1 MVRNCLTI
9 LFALTS
15 LSLAAQ
21 DSLKL
26 VHSLFLIGDCGEP
39 YVQDD
44 PMGTTFLK
52 TLSESPTPNTTI
64 YLGDNVYPKG
74 MPAKGHR
81 LRSESEFIMQSQ
93 VSFADAPNSKTIFI
107 PGNHD
112 WEHWG
117 RDGLQYIHNQQTWID
132 SLNNPRVTLLPRDG
146 CPGPVELK
154 LTDRVVLVIID
165 TQWLIHQWQKPG
177 EESSCDAKAHED
189 VLTQLDDIL
198 YRNRNKRVIVA
209 GHHPLITY
217 GEHGGV
223 YPFKT
228 HIFPF
233 LELSDHLYIPLP
245 VVGSVYP
252 LYRKWFGHIQD
263 TKHPLNRQFVEE
275 IQKVLAAYPGSIYVS
290 GHEHALEHI
299 VKNQTHMIVSG
310 SGAKVEMV
318 KKKAYA
324 LYADDV
330 RGFVKADIFEDGS
343 VVLCFIQVDATVP
356 EGKQVYS
363 ATVPLEVTKADT
375 LVLQEILQKQ
385 FVNVRASTQYKARK
399 GKRKLLGD
407 NYRSEWAQEIQVPVF
422 DIGSMK
428 GGLKILQRGGGQQTL
443 SLRMEDST
451 SHEYVIRSVE
461 KFPEAAV
468 PEVLRKTFAQDLVQD
483 QISAS
488 HPYAAVVIPTLADAV
503 GIYHTNPKVYFVPDD
518 PRLGEYQKLFA
529 NTLVIFEE
537 RPAGNWVES
546 DHFGNSKKIIN
557 TAKVVEKLAD
567 DNDNRVDQ
575 EFALK
580 SRLFDMI
587 IGDWDRHDDQWRWA
601 TFKGAKGDI
610 YRPIPRDRDQA
621 FFVNEGKISKIW
633 SRKWA
638 LPKFEGFDEEIDW
651 PSGLSFNAR
660 YFDRSFLNELSKEQW
675 QRIADQLKKD
685 LTDEEID
692 RAIKGWPDEIYRMHG
707 ERISKN
713 LKSRRDKIVESAI
726 SHYEFLAREVD
737 IAGSNKPE
745 LFEIIHQNGSVQ
757 LSVFKLNKEGEQGKL
772 IFTRAFSADETKEI
786 RLYGQGGVDK
796 FITRGAGSEKIIVRI
811 IGGEGKDIIDDNTT
825 GRRSFVYDL
834 KDDLDLVQK
843 TNVRDRTSLEPHVN
857 EYNRKAF
864 KYNRLAPLLYGNAN
878 YDDGLFFGGG
888 FIYLKHGFRK
898 EPFSQRHLFLASFA
912 PQTLSFN
919 FQYDG
924 KFTNVIGQTDLDVN
938 IDVKSPNYVN
948 NFFGMGNET
957 IFDRDI
963 DDKPGISVE
972 NPIQYYRYRFE
983 EITAQTF
990 LTTKLSDWGG
1000 IGIGPSVQRI
1010 ELEEPGADDDRYI
1023 TEYGSASTTD
1033 IFNEYTSFAGIAGKF
1048 QIDKRNNKQLTTRG
1062 TFLRVDGK
1070 RMFGLN
1076 KAAGNFWS
1084 GTGYLSFYHSFRIP
1098 SPLVF
1103 AIRVGMGRNIG
1114 DYKFYQAQ
1122 ILDGRSEVRGLRKT
1136 RFYGDSKLFTNTEVR
1151 VKLRS
1156 FRTYL
1161 FPASVGLLAF
1171 YDVGRVWYK
1180 DADGNDPSSGSGQS
1194 TKWHQGIG
1202 GGIWFTPFDLAV
1214 ISTEVGRGE
1223 DGVLGY
1229 IRLGFL
1235 F

>member
-9 LFALTS
+9 LLLIAS
-15 LSLAAQ
+15 LSTVAQ
-21 DSLKL
+21 DSLRM

-39 YVQDD
+39 YVQND

-52 TLSESPTPNTTI
+52 ALSESPTPRTTI

-74 MPAKGHR
+74 FPAKGHR
-81 LRSESEFIMQSQ
+81 LRSESEFIMESQ
-93 VSFADAPNSKTIFI
+93 VRFAGATDSRTIFI

-117 RDGLQYIHNQQTWID
+117 RDGFQYILNQQAWID

-146 CPGPVELK
+146 CPGPIEVKVTE
-154 LTDRVVLVIID
+154 RVVLVIID
-165 TQWLIHQWQKPG
+165 TQWLIHQWDKPG
-177 EESSCDAKAHED
+177 EESSCDAKTLDD
-189 VLTQLDDIL
+189 VLAQLDDIL

-217 GEHGGV
+217 GEHGGI

-228 HIFPF
+228 HLFPL
-233 LELSDHLYIPLP
+233 LELSDHLYVPLP
-245 VVGSVYP
+245 VIGSVYP

-263 TKHPLNRQFVEE
+263 TKHPLNRQFAEG
-275 IQKVLAAYPGSIYVS
+275 IQKVLAVYPGTIYVS

-318 KKKAYA
+318 KKKDYA
-324 LYADDV
+324 LYANAV
-330 RGFVKADIFEDGS
+330 RGFVKAEIFEDGS
-343 VVLCFIQVDATVP
+343 VVLRFIQVDNSVP
-356 EGKQVYS
+356 DGKQVYS
-363 ATVPLEVTKADT
+363 TTVPLNVTKTDT
-375 LVLQEILQKQ
+375 IALEQTLQQK
-385 FVNVRASTQYKARK
+385 VVKVRASNQYNAGKT
-399 GKRKLLGD
+399 KRKLLGD
-407 NYRSEWAQEIQVPVF
+407 NYRSEWIQETEVPVF

-451 SHEYVIRSVE
+451 GHEYVIRSVE
-461 KFPEAAV
+461 KYPEAAV

-488 HPYAAVVIPTLADAV
+488 HPYAALVVPALADGA
-503 GIYHTNPKVYFVPDD
+503 GIYHTNPRLFFVPDD

-537 RPAGNWVES
+537 RPSGDWVEAEY
-546 DHFGNSKKIIN
+546 FGNSKKIIN
-557 TAKVVEKLAD
+557 TTKVLEKLAD

-575 EFALK
+575 EFVLK

-601 TFKGAKGDI
+601 TFKGAKGDL

-621 FFVNEGKISKIW
+621 FFVNQGKISKIW

-651 PSGLSFNAR
+651 PSGLAFNAR
-660 YFDRSFLNELSKEQW
+660 YFDRSFLNELSKEEW
-675 QRIADQLKKD
+675 KKIAGELRNE
-685 LTDEEID
+685 LTDDEIDQAIKRWPEEIY
-692 RAIKGWPDEIYRMHG
+692 KLHG
-707 ERISKN
+707 ERIIRN
-713 LKSRRDKIVESAI
+713 IKSRRDKIVESAL
-726 SHYEFLAREVD
+726 SHYYFLAREVD

-745 LFEIIHQNGSVQ
+745 LFQITHQNDSVR
-757 LSVFKLNKEGEQGKL
+757 LSVSKLNKHGEQGKL
-772 IFTRAFSADETKEI
+772 IFERTFSPHETKEI
-786 RLYGQGGVDK
+786 RLYGQGGPDR
-796 FITRGAGSEKIIVRI
+796 FITKGAGKERIIIRI
-811 IGGEGKDIIDDNTT
+811 IGGEGKDLIDDKTHK
-825 GRRSFVYDL
+825 RKSYVYDL
-834 KDDLDLVQK
+834 KNDLELVDDTKVK
-843 TNVRDRTSLEPHVN
+843 DRTSLESHVN

-864 KYNRLAPLLYGNAN
+864 RYDRFAPLLYGNVN

-898 EPFSQRHLFLASFA
+898 DPFKQRHIFLASFA
-912 PQTLSFN
+912 PLTLSFN

-924 KFTNVIGQTDLDVN
+924 KFTDVIGRTDLDVN
-938 IDVKSPNYVN
+938 LDVKSPNYVN
-948 NFFGMGNET
+948 NFFGMGNECV
-957 IFDRDI
+957 FDQEI
-963 DDKPGISVE
+963 DDKAGISVE

-983 EITAQTF
+983 EVSTQMF
-990 LTTKLSDWGG
+990 LTTKLSDWGRVG
-1000 IGIGPSVQRI
+1000 LGPAVQRI
-1010 ELEEPGADDDRYI
+1010 ELEEPGADEDRYI
-1023 TEYGSASTTD
+1023 SEYASSASSD
-1033 IFNEYTSFAGIAGKF
+1033 PFNEYTSFAGLGGKF
-1048 QIDKRNNKQLTTRG
+1048 QIDKRNHQQVTTRG
-1062 TFLRVDGK
+1062 TLLKVEARK
-1070 RMFGLN
+1070 MFGLN
-1076 KAAGNFWS
+1076 KAAGNFLS
-1084 GTGYLSFYHSFRIP
+1084 GTGYLSFYHSFQIP

-1103 AIRVGMGRNIG
+1103 GVRLGMGRNIG

-1122 ILDGRSEVRGLRKT
+1122 ILDGKTEVRGLRKT

-1151 VKLRS
+1151 LKLRS

-1161 FPASVGLLAF
+1161 FPASVGVLAF

-1180 DADGNDPSSGSGQS
+1180 DSTGNDPSTVGGESN
-1194 TKWHQGIG
+1194 KWHHGIG

-1214 ISTEVGRGE
+1214 VSAEIAKGE
-1223 DGVLGY
+1223 DGTLGY